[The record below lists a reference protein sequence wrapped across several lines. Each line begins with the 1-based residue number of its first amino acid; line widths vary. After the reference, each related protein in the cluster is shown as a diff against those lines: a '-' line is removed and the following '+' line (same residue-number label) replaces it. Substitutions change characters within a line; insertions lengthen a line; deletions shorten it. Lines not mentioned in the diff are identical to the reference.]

1 MITRTLKRN
10 VQKQV
15 KKEAVKSIKTL
26 INEFSTNK
34 KGLMEVFGL
43 VSTQSLNI
51 EEFEEKEDF
60 AIARKNIKTVYTKMK
75 NDLGRLYFELT
86 KRKEIVNM
94 KIIQYHIS
102 DITIAKLLNKFDEFR
117 NMEKEYIKNTRQVLP
132 TALEMGIP
140 QAWMDFFNSVE
151 LVAECI
157 KDYIDYDT
165 FTTKERL
172 YMRRFVTYAT
182 KYIKLI
188 ENEF

>member
-1 MITRTLKRN
+1 MRTRALKRT
-10 VQKQV
+10 VQNQV
-15 KKEAVKSIKTL
+15 KKEVEKLIKTL
-26 INEFSTNK
+26 VNDFHTNK

-43 VSTQSLNI
+43 VSTQSLKI

-60 AIARKNIKTVYTKMK
+60 AIAGKNIKTVYTKMK

-94 KIIQYHIS
+94 KIIQYHVS
-102 DITIAKLLNKFDEFR
+102 DITRAKLLNKFEEFR
-117 NMEKEYIKNTRQVLP
+117 NLEKEYIKNTRKALP

-157 KDYIDYDT
+157 KDYVDYDT
-165 FTTKERL
+165 FTAKEKH

-182 KYIKLI
+182 KYIKMI

>member
-1 MITRTLKRN
+1 MRTRAMNRA

-15 KKEAVKSIKTL
+15 KKEAEKSIKIL
-26 INEFSTNK
+26 INDFHTNK

-43 VSTQSLNI
+43 VSTQSFNI
-51 EEFEEKEDF
+51 KEFEEKEDF
-60 AIARKNIKTVYTKMK
+60 AIAGKEIKTVYTKLK

-102 DITIAKLLNKFDEFR
+102 DMTRAKLLNKFEEFR
-117 NMEKEYIKNTRQVLP
+117 NMEKEYIKNTRQALP

-140 QAWMDFFNSVE
+140 QAWMDFFNSIE

-157 KDYIDYDT
+157 KDYINYDT
-165 FTTKERL
+165 FTVKEKH

-182 KYIKLI
+182 KYIKFI
-188 ENEF
+188 ENEI